1 MASGVGN
8 FDIHYLSWPAVKV
21 QALANFIVECT
32 INEEEKSLEQPETEK
47 PSGYL
52 KENELDLWRLH
63 VEESSNELGS
73 GACIV
78 VESPDVVII
87 EYALKFEFKVS
98 NMP

>member
-1 MASGVGN
+1 MASGVGE
-8 FDIHYLSWPAVKV
+8 FDIRYLYWPSIKV

-32 INEEEKSLEQPETEK
+32 INEEEKPLEQPKIEK
-47 PSGYL
+47 PFGHL

-63 VEESSNELGS
+63 VVGSSNELRS

-87 EYALKFEFKVS
+87 KYALKF
-98 NMP
+98 